1 MILEAK
7 SLSKEFEGI
16 QAVSQAS
23 FSIEQGSI
31 TGLIGPNG
39 AGKTTMFNMIAG
51 NIKPSSGSILFDDH
65 EITGKKPHQTFH
77 LGIVRTFQIPRPFPK
92 MTVLENL
99 MMVPGGQLG
108 ERFWNNWLRLQSV
121 LEQEGVLWERAG
133 QIMEFLKLDQL
144 KNEPASNLSG
154 GQLKLLELGRALI
167 SDPKLILLDEPAA
180 GVNPVLLEE
189 IIQKIREIN
198 QMGITFLIIEH
209 NMEMVMK
216 LCSPILVMA
225 EGSILMQGN
234 ADEIRSDK
242 RLLEAFFGE

>member
-1 MILEAK
+1 
-7 SLSKEFEGI
+7 
-16 QAVSQAS
+16 
-23 FSIEQGSI
+23 
-31 TGLIGPNG
+31 
-39 AGKTTMFNMIAG
+39 
-51 NIKPSSGSILFDDH
+51 
-65 EITGKKPHQTFH
+65 
-77 LGIVRTFQIPRPFPK
+77 
-92 MTVLENL
+92 
-99 MMVPGGQLG
+99 
-108 ERFWNNWLRLQSV
+108 
-121 LEQEGVLWERAG
+121 
-133 QIMEFLKLDQL
+133 MEFLKLDQL

>member
-1 MILEAK
+1 MILEVS
-7 SLSKEFEGI
+7 SLSKEFEGL
-16 QAVSQAS
+16 QAVSKAS
-23 FSIEQGSI
+23 FSIEHGSV

-51 NIKPSSGSILFDDH
+51 NVPPSSGRIMFDGH
-65 EITGKKPHQTFH
+65 EITGKRPYQTFH
-77 LGIVRTFQIPRPFPK
+77 LGIVRTFQIPRPFSG

-99 MMVPGGQLG
+99 MMVPGDQLG
-108 ERFWNNWLRLQSV
+108 ERFWNNWLRYQAV
-121 LEQEGVLWERAG
+121 REQEAVFRKKAETIL
-133 QIMEFLKLDQL
+133 EFLKLDQL
-144 KNEPASNLSG
+144 KHEPASNLSG

-167 SDPKLILLDEPAA
+167 SDPKMILLDEPAA

-189 IIQKIREIN
+189 IIERIREIN
-198 QMGITFLIIEH
+198 RMGITILIIGH

-216 LCSPILVMA
+216 LCSPIMVMS
-225 EGSILMQGN
+225 EGSILMQGD

>member
-121 LEQEGVLWERAG
+121 LEQDGVLRERAG
-133 QIMEFLKLDQL
+133 KIMEFLKLDQL